1 MTELDPTTLRRE
13 LLIKQGIERQLDA
26 LVKQANKTAAILESH
41 PRMEESQ
48 LRNLLNAAIEAR
60 STEVVINFIRYQIA
74 RNGSAWGVSPGSFG
88 HSVITDL
95 NTMLPAWHKQVLAF
109 VAPQLNASE
118 ITTEDSEKAMVRLM
132 QLYLGYLNRAF
143 YYAKKTNDFA
153 SLARV
158 NAVTQAAEQGAA
170 KAEEARRG

>member
-13 LLIKQGIERQLDA
+13 LLIEQGIESQLNA
-26 LVKQANKTAAILESH
+26 LVKQANKTAAILENH

-48 LRNLLNAAIEAR
+48 LRNLLNAAIDAR

-74 RNGSAWGVSPGSFG
+74 RNGSAWGVAPGSFG
-88 HSVITDL
+88 HSVINDL
-95 NTMLPAWHKQVLAF
+95 NTVLPKWHKQALAF
-109 VAPQLNASE
+109 VAQQNNAPE
-118 ITTEDSEKAMVRLM
+118 LTAERSEKAMVRLM

-153 SLARV
+153 SLGRV
-158 NAVTQAAEQGAA
+158 NAITQAMEQGAA
-170 KAEEARRG
+170 KTEEVRHG